1 MDSGLLASLF
11 SIEVNLDICVVN
23 IYGPYSDKEGFWRNL
38 FDLICHK
45 GEKLILGGDLN
56 FSLGFCEI
64 WGNRARL
71 DPLSDFFTKS
81 LENYDLVDVVPSVM
95 LPTWNNRIVGADN
108 ICKRLDRFLLSV
120 DLLDFDY
127 FFR

>member
-1 MDSGLLASLF
+1 M
-11 SIEVNLDICVVN
+11 
-23 IYGPYSDKEGFWRNL
+23 
-38 FDLICHK
+38 ICHK

-56 FSLGFCEI
+56 FSFGFSEI

-81 LENYDLVDVVPSVM
+81 LENYDLVNVVPSVM
-95 LPTWNNRIVGADN
+95 LPTWNNRRVGADN
-108 ICKRLDRFLLSV
+108 ICKRLDRFLSFA

-127 FFR
+127 FFRQ